1 MIGMGFPAF
10 LTLLV
15 LGFISSLVFHV
26 LAEYR
31 VLTGVDGF
39 FCKWIAGWIGG
50 WLGSPVL
57 GHWGSI
63 HAGSLYLIPAI
74 LGAFSGSFLMVALFK
89 ASAVRAGAATKRV
102 VMPAKEGAPLQ
113 SEMRKAS

>member
-15 LGFISSLVFHV
+15 LGFISSFVFHV
-26 LAEYR
+26 LAQYR
-31 VLTGVDGF
+31 VLAGVDGF
-39 FCKWIAGWIGG
+39 ALKWIAGWIGG

-63 HAGSLYLIPAI
+63 HAGNLYLVPAV
-74 LGAFSGSFLMVALFK
+74 LGAFTGSFLMVALFK
-89 ASAVRAGAATKRV
+89 VSAVSVAAAPRRAATST
-102 VMPAKEGAPLQ
+102 GAGISLQ